1 MKRIIKSVVLH
12 KYSIVVTTM
21 SNVKRIY
28 QFTDQQIKLNYYNDL
43 IREMNYDNMSWH
55 YVVSSCHDKESS
67 RYTSQCKFITK
78 QTIYFYKLNTNTFG

>member
-28 QFTDQQIKLNYYNDL
+28 QFTDQQIKLDYYNDL
-43 IREMNYDNMSWH
+43 IREMNYDNLS
-55 YVVSSCHDKESS
+55 
-67 RYTSQCKFITK
+67 
-78 QTIYFYKLNTNTFG
+78 

>member
-21 SNVKRIY
+21 SNVERVY

-43 IREMNYDNMSWH
+43 IREMNYDNLS
-55 YVVSSCHDKESS
+55 
-67 RYTSQCKFITK
+67 
-78 QTIYFYKLNTNTFG
+78 

>member
-43 IREMNYDNMSWH
+43 VREMNYDNMT
-55 YVVSSCHDKESS
+55 VTLRHDSQS
-67 RYTSQCKFITK
+67 R
-78 QTIYFYKLNTNTFG
+78 